1 MLHPTAESA
10 QYCAHA
16 YQTLLKQFGMQASM
30 SRRGNCF
37 DNAPI
42 ESFWDSLKNELV
54 YHRKFVTR
62 NQAQKEIT
70 DYIEIFYNR
79 QRTQKRLDY
88 LSPAAFTQRFHL
100 SNIAA

>member
-1 MLHPTAESA
+1 
-10 QYCAHA
+10 
-16 YQTLLKQFGMQASM
+16 MQASM

-42 ESFWDSLKNELV
+42 ESFWGSLKNELV

-70 DYIEIFYNR
+70 EYTSKSLITGSAHRSVWTICR
-79 QRTQKRLDY
+79 RP
-88 LSPAAFTQRFHL
+88 LSR
-100 SNIAA
+100 SDSI